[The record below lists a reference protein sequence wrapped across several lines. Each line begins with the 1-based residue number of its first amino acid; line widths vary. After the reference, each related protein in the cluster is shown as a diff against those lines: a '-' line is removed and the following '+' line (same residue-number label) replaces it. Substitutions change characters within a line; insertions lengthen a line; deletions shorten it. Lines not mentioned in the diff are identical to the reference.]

1 MALLLVVNLGDKKMN
16 TRRTYD
22 INGNAF
28 TCYFYDN
35 GYDKGVSVF
44 NEAIRDPLFT
54 FDEAVN
60 EKEIIFLLKGYELGV
75 DH

>member
-1 MALLLVVNLGDKKMN
+1 MALLFVINLGDKKMN
-16 TRRTYD
+16 NRRTYD
-22 INGNAF
+22 INGNAY

-44 NEAIRDPLFT
+44 NEDIRDPLFT
-54 FDEAVN
+54 FDEEVN

>member
-1 MALLLVVNLGDKKMN
+1 MVLLLVVNLGDKKMN

-22 INGNAF
+22 INGNAY

-35 GYDKGVSVF
+35 GYDKGVSVL
-44 NEAIRDPLFT
+44 NEDLRAPLFN

>member
-1 MALLLVVNLGDKKMN
+1 MHKRKAIYYKFLIV
-16 TRRTYD
+16 
-22 INGNAF
+22 
-28 TCYFYDN
+28 CYFYDN

-44 NEAIRDPLFT
+44 NEGIRDPLFT

>member
-1 MALLLVVNLGDKKMN
+1 MN

-22 INGNAF
+22 INGNAY

-44 NEAIRDPLFT
+44 NEDVRDPLVT

-60 EKEIIFLLKGYELGV
+60 EKEIIFLLKGYELGTEQ
-75 DH
+75 

>member
-22 INGNAF
+22 INGNAY

-44 NEAIRDPLFT
+44 NEDIIDPLFT

>member
-1 MALLLVVNLGDKKMN
+1 MVLLLVVNLGDKKMN

-22 INGNAF
+22 INGNGY

-35 GYDKGVSVF
+35 GYDKGVSAF

>member
-1 MALLLVVNLGDKKMN
+1 MN

-22 INGNAF
+22 INGNDY

-44 NEAIRDPLFT
+44 NEDIRDPLFT

-60 EKEIIFLLKGYELGV
+60 EKEII
-75 DH
+75 

>member
-1 MALLLVVNLGDKKMN
+1 VVLLLVVNLGDKKMN

-22 INGNAF
+22 INGNAY

-44 NEAIRDPLFT
+44 NEDNLFT
-54 FDEAVN
+54 
-60 EKEIIFLLKGYELGV
+60 
-75 DH
+75 

>member
-22 INGNAF
+22 INGNAY

-35 GYDKGVSVF
+35 GYDKGVSFF

-54 FDEAVN
+54 FDEEVN